1 MRPDPNQGSP
11 PCSTKEKT
19 KPWDTKATLLFD
31 TPVYFF
37 FLTLVVLIYWRL
49 AWRQQNLFLVAV
61 SYLFYGWWDWRF
73 LGLIWI
79 STIVDYYCALWV
91 ARSTDPRLR
100 KTWLAVSVVLNLAF
114 LGTFKYF
121 NFFSTSLSALL
132 NSLGLPVSTATL
144 DILLPPGISFY
155 TFQALAYITDVYFR
169 KLEPSKNLVD
179 YALFISFFPHLI
191 AGPVLHHAEMMP
203 QFLDERRGVSLAIAL
218 EGLVL
223 FVCGLAKKVLIA
235 DSAAVAANRAFLLA
249 ESGPLGWLDS

>member
-1 MRPDPNQGSP
+1 M
-11 PCSTKEKT
+11 
-19 KPWDTKATLLFD
+19 LFD

-191 AGPVLHHAEMMP
+191 AGPINGHHWS
-203 QFLDERRGVSLAIAL
+203 FLVWKCWLAAL
-218 EGLVL
+218 TPHQEAKT
-223 FVCGLAKKVLIA
+223 FETINTSNANFRNRHLAMRWI
-235 DSAAVAANRAFLLA
+235 DRYY
-249 ESGPLGWLDS
+249 